1 VTLALVDTSA
11 WSRRG
16 QDDVAVVIA
25 GAIEANAVA
34 VIAPIILE
42 LLRSAPDSRELEELA
57 EELDMLHRV
66 ELSRAIEDRARE
78 VLVALA
84 ARGYHRG
91 PSPTDLLAAAAAEA
105 VGAELWHRDRH
116 FELIAGVTGQPERR
130 LGRS

>member
-1 VTLALVDTSA
+1 MTLALVDTSA

-16 QDDVAVVIA
+16 QEDVAVVIA

-84 ARGYHRG
+84 GHPADRWRG
-91 PSPTDLLAAAAAEA
+91 PRF
-105 VGAELWHRDRH
+105 G
-116 FELIAGVTGQPERR
+116 RR
-130 LGRS
+130 VQRR

>member
-1 VTLALVDTSA
+1 MTLALVDTSA

-34 VIAPIILE
+34 VIAPIMLE
-42 LLRSAPDSRELEELA
+42 LLRSARDSRELEELA

-84 ARGYHRG
+84 GRGYHRG